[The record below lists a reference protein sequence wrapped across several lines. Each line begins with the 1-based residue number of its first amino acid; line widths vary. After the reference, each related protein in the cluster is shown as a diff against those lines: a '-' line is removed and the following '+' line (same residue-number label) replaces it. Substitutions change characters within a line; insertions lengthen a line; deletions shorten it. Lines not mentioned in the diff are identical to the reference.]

1 MKKKVIIRV
10 AAMLLAL
17 LMALGIFLTPALAA
31 TNDGGTIKRHY
42 TRPDGAYADWSVWF
56 WKLGAEGVDV
66 PFANEGGEMVATF
79 PVAPGAT
86 SVGFIVKLPGWAAK
100 DVNMDQFIDVASFI
114 SGTVHVYVESG
125 VEGYEIVL
133 GDDVVSG
140 IKAREVIFK
149 EGIGLL
155 VSMTAAI
162 SDADTAFTI
171 TGPEGDLTI
180 ASVTDEGDN
189 TYTILTEEEF
199 DLYAAYTLTYGE
211 EIYEVL
217 MPNVY
222 STASFEEQFTYE
234 GDDLGATWTAEK
246 TAFRLWAPTATAVK
260 VNLYEGGPAGEDD
273 LIEQLEMTSDVKGT
287 WVTEKE
293 GDLHGTYY
301 TYQVDVDGKT
311 VEACDPYART
321 TGVNGNRAMVIDL
334 DSPDPEG

>member
-31 TNDGGTIKRHY
+31 SNDGVTIKLHY
-42 TRPDGAYADWSVWF
+42 NRPDGVYADWSVWF
-56 WKLGAEGVDV
+56 WNLGAEGVDV

-162 SDADTAFTI
+162 SDADTAFTV
-171 TGPEGDLTI
+171 TGPEGNLTI
-180 ASVTDEGDN
+180 ASVT
-189 TYTILTEEEF
+189 
-199 DLYAAYTLTYGE
+199 A
-211 EIYEVL
+211 
-217 MPNVY
+217 
-222 STASFEEQFTYE
+222 
-234 GDDLGATWTAEK
+234 
-246 TAFRLWAPTATAVK
+246 
-260 VNLYEGGPAGEDD
+260 
-273 LIEQLEMTSDVKGT
+273 
-287 WVTEKE
+287 
-293 GDLHGTYY
+293 
-301 TYQVDVDGKT
+301 
-311 VEACDPYART
+311 
-321 TGVNGNRAMVIDL
+321 
-334 DSPDPEG
+334 